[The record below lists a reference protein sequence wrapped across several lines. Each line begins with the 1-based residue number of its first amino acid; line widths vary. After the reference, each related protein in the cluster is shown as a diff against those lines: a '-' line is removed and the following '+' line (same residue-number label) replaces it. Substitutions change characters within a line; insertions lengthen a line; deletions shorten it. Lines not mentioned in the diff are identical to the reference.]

1 MAALGIGLV
10 WISYTVGLYGYC
22 LFRGY
27 DITPKELLSSSWP
40 PGKFDAKAAGAA
52 AGKALKDLAGDVQ
65 KGK

>member
-10 WISYTVGLYGYC
+10 WVAYTTGLYGYC

-40 PGKFDAKAAGAA
+40 PGKFDAKAAGEA
-52 AGKALKDLAGDVQ
+52 AGKALKGLAGDV
-65 KGK
+65 KK